1 MLMYCAGASTAEKLD
16 EVHALV
22 KTLDAKF
29 AMLANEVGAARVA
42 VGPKAG
48 AAKGARVDVVLGA
61 QVSHCSS
68 AQHIHHFSIGLQQF
82 STAMLNMQSSQ
93 QLFTTMLNSKHVSH
107 LSSS

>member
-1 MLMYCAGASTAEKLD
+1 MCVIHFAGASTAEKLD

-42 VGPKAG
+42 AGPKAG

-61 QVSHCSS
+61 QVSL
-68 AQHIHHFSIGLQQF
+68 A
-82 STAMLNMQSSQ
+82 TAIM
-93 QLFTTMLNSKHVSH
+93 TTLD
-107 LSSS
+107 